1 MLLVQLHSVLAWVAK
16 EFLWLCKTKNDK
28 NSYHCL
34 TVETDALMVRIS
46 ISHLVGCVQSLV
58 RIQTFFLNLN
68 SHTKWQ
74 LQKYSAF
81 ISQPARISDGCCKEN
96 KQLKQATIASASINI
111 LMVARYLENE
121 SSMTAP

>member
-34 TVETDALMVRIS
+34 TVETDALTGQNIHLTLGGMCS
-46 ISHLVGCVQSLV
+46 ILGKDPD
-58 RIQTFFLNLN
+58 FFLNLN

-74 LQKYSAF
+74 PQKYSAF